1 VNGQDER
8 LQHVVWDLH
17 NRFMASPGEAYKRT
31 LDTLA
36 TEMMNEV
43 SYTCLLMHHMHS
55 LACKIVEFALPID
68 C

>member
-1 VNGQDER
+1 MYTTCDIYSDTGSGQDER

-43 SYTCLLMHHMHS
+43 
-55 LACKIVEFALPID
+55 
-68 C
+68 